1 MKVKQSIP
9 KHLRFTMAD
18 FNRQFPDEASCI
30 ESLYE
35 QKYPSGV
42 APCAKCGVDRKHY
55 RLANRPAYS
64 CDHCGSHIYP
74 MAGTIFQ
81 DSRTPLRTWFY
92 AMFLMSSTRCGIS
105 AKQVQRE
112 CGVTYKT
119 AWRMFKQIRTLMS
132 EDICLEGEAVELDE
146 TYIGGKD
153 KNKHFHKRVDSGRPG
168 KDSPKTPVFG
178 MCERGGRVIAK
189 VTPDVKAKTLF
200 PIVHE
205 RVLPQSTVYTDEYP
219 VYDRLANETNGYVH
233 KRVQHQQNVYVMG
246 EAHTN
251 SIEGFW
257 SLVKRGIGGVYHSV
271 SRKYLQSYLDE
282 YAWRFNRRFAE
293 EPMFVSLLDQVAQ
306 PVK

>member
-18 FNRQFPDEASCI
+18 FNAQFPDDAACLEF
-30 ESLYE
+30 LKD
-35 QKYPSGV
+35 QKYPSGTL
-42 APCAKCGVDRKHY
+42 PCKKCGVERKHY
-55 RLANRPAYS
+55 RLSDRPAYS
-64 CDHCGSHIYP
+64 CDHCGSHFHP

-81 DSRTPLRTWFY
+81 DSRTPLKIWFY

-105 AKQVQRE
+105 AKQIQRE

-132 EDICLEGEAVELDE
+132 EDISLEGEAVELDE
-146 TYIGGKD
+146 MYVGGKD
-153 KNKHFHKRVDSGRPG
+153 KNKHASKRVDSGRPG
-168 KDSPKTPVFG
+168 PNSPKTPVFG
-178 MCERGGRVIAK
+178 MCERGGPVIAK

-200 PIVHE
+200 PIIHE
-205 RVLPQSTVYTDEYP
+205 RVLPSSTIYTDEYP

-246 EAHTN
+246 DAHTN

-282 YAWRFNRRFAE
+282 YSFRYSRRFAE
-293 EPMFVSLLDQVAQ
+293 EPMFVSLLDQVAERAN
-306 PVK
+306 